1 MLLESSNWNLAEVEQ
16 QIRASQF
23 IKLFLINSTNQPQ
36 TSCSEVFDIHASG
49 MEIVTY
55 LNVRFPTNQV
65 SYINLYRD

>member
-36 TSCSEVFDIHASG
+36 TSCSEVFDSYASG

-55 LNVRFPTNQV
+55 LNVRFPTNQN